1 MSDEMDEF
9 FLMLIYELILVSI
22 LQELM
27 HHVGLYIARGRG
39 ADIAS
44 EVLFD

>member
-1 MSDEMDEF
+1 
-9 FLMLIYELILVSI
+9 MLIYEFILVSI

-27 HHVGLYIARGRG
+27 HHIGLYIAHGRG

-44 EVLFD
+44 EVLFE